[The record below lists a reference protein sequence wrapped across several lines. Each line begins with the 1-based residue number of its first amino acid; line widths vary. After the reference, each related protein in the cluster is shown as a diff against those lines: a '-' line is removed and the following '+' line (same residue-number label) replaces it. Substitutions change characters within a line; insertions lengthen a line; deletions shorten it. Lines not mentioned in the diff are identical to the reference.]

1 MLAELAVT
9 AAMIGGTPPNA
20 FPAAVRRTEVIGYS
34 QLGRPIRAV
43 VLDGPATGR
52 NVLVVGLIHGN
63 EAAGIAVTQRLA
75 RRLAPAEA
83 DIWIVHDLNPDGHRR
98 GTRQNG
104 RGVDLN
110 RNFSAGWRPLG
121 RRWDPTYSGPRPF
134 SERESRVA
142 ARLILRIQP
151 SLSIWYHQP
160 QTNVRATGAN
170 VPAAKRYAALVGL
183 PFRWLPVPPGAA
195 TRWQNARFPGRPAFV
210 VELAAGRL
218 STQAAIRHTRA
229 VVALARSA

>member
-1 MLAELAVT
+1 MLVEFVT
-9 AAMIGGTPPNA
+9 AVAIGGGGLPE
-20 FPAAVRRTEVIGYS
+20 RRTELVGYS
-34 QLGRPIRAV
+34 QFGRPIRAL
-43 VLDGPATGR
+43 VLDGPAIGR
-52 NVLVVGLIHGN
+52 NVLVVGCIHGN
-63 EAAGIAVTQRLA
+63 EPAGIAITQRLA
-75 RRLAPAEA
+75 RRLAPRGA
-83 DIWIVHDLNPDGHRR
+83 DIWIVHDLNPDGRRR

-142 ARLILRIQP
+142 ARLILRIRP

-160 QTNVRATGAN
+160 QTNVRAVGQN
-170 VPAAKRYAALVGL
+170 IPAARRYARLVGL
-183 PFRWLPVPPGAA
+183 PFRELPVPPGAA

-210 VELAAGRL
+210 VELPPGAV
-218 STQAAIRHTRA
+218 STQAAIRHVRA
-229 VVALARSA
+229 VVGLAGSL